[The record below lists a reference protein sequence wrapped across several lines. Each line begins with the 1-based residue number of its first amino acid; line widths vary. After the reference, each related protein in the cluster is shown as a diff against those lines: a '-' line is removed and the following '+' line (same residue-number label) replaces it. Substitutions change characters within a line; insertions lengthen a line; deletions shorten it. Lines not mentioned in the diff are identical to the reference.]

1 MKMNKK
7 TLAPIIVLVSI
18 CIAVAALLAG
28 INMFTA
34 PEIEERAAQKLRDSL
49 VVVLPGADN
58 FEKIELNENY
68 PSEIK
73 SAYKADK
80 GIVFETYVKGNKFM
94 TVMCGV
100 DNEGKVVAIEVISEN
115 ETPGYKEK
123 VFNTVMGEEGAYNG
137 KSSED
142 LSKVLVSGATLTSE
156 GVYKAVKAA
165 LDGYTVYN
173 GGTLEKEES
182 VDNPYVRTESEI
194 LTHAANLV
202 PEAKG
207 FDKVELE
214 GQYEYL
220 VSLYKERGGLGYVA
234 YVLVISPNYGTPE
247 TEAVIHIGNDAKV
260 EAINTLTWKTSAEG
274 WGYVPPTKK
283 EAEAFYERLLG
294 VDYYS
299 LYDTKIVTKAS
310 NTSER
315 VLDSFNEAL
324 TAVKETEKAAFPR
337 VLGIIITVC
346 SIGAF
351 AALLIYNKKRRAPY
365 EK

>member
-1 MKMNKK
+1 MKIDKK
-7 TLAPIIVLVSI
+7 TLTPVIVLVSI
-18 CIAVAALLAG
+18 CIVVAALLAG

-34 PEIEERAAQKLRDSL
+34 PEIEARAEQKLKDSL
-49 VVVLPGADN
+49 TVVLPGASG
-58 FEKIELNENY
+58 FEKIELSESY

-80 GIVFETYVKGNKFM
+80 GLVFETYVKGKDFM

-100 DNEGKVVAIEVISEN
+100 DNEGKIVAIDVISEN

-123 VFNTVMGEEGAYNG
+123 VFDKVLGEEGAYNG
-137 KSSED
+137 KGSSD
-142 LSKVLVSGATLTSE
+142 LSEELVSGATLTSG

-173 GGTLEKEES
+173 GGTVDKEETAE
-182 VDNPYVRTESEI
+182 NPYVRAESEI
-194 LTHAANLV
+194 LTYAAELV
-202 PEAKG
+202 PNSKG

-214 GQYEYL
+214 GENDYL
-220 VSLYKERGGLGYVA
+220 ISLYREKSGLGYVA

-247 TEAVIHIGNDAKV
+247 TESVIYIGNDTKV
-260 EAINTLTWKTSAEG
+260 EAINTLTWKTSAAG
-274 WGYVPPTKK
+274 WGYVPPTPE

-299 LYDTKIVTKAS
+299 LYDTKIVTKAAS
-310 NTSER
+310 TSER

-324 TAVKETEKAAFPR
+324 TAVKEAEKSPLPR
-337 VLGIIITVC
+337 VLGIIIAAFA
-346 SIGAF
+346 IGAF
-351 AALLIYNKKRRAPY
+351 VTLLVYNRKRRAPY